1 MRVFV
6 FAALIALSVPAL
18 AESAIPGVEIV
29 QGAVEGY
36 IRPEF
41 RKFAADAKML
51 QTSVAA
57 LCAKPSAEAL
67 DEVRDEFR
75 TTVLQFARVEFVRL
89 GPLQIG
95 DRLERLLFW
104 PDTKGIALRQVQAA
118 LATQDATA
126 ASPETLQ
133 GKSVAMQGLVALE
146 YLLFGT
152 GAADLESDAGSYR
165 CNYAA
170 AIVTL
175 IDGLAMTID
184 AEWQDGS
191 PDGAVTHMLS
201 PKPDADDYRSERE
214 VLDKL
219 AATLIHGT
227 ETIRDQR
234 ITPIVGEATGA
245 PRPKSALFW
254 RSGMT
259 VPALKANFEGLRDF
273 FVAARFPDA
282 VKNTASWI
290 ASGALFEFE
299 GAIEAASKI
308 RDPIDVAVADDAQF
322 KELRYLAIVTHSLD
336 TLLGENLPGV
346 LGLTTGFS
354 LLDGD

>member
-1 MRVFV
+1 MRVIV
-6 FAALIALSVPAL
+6 AAALIALSAPAL

-29 QGAVEGY
+29 KGAVEGY

-41 RKFAADAKML
+41 QKFSTEATAL
-51 QTSVAA
+51 HGSVAA
-57 LCAKPSAEAL
+57 LCATPSAEAL
-67 DEVRDEFR
+67 DEARDAFR

-104 PDTKGIALRQVQAA
+104 PDTKGIALKQVQAA
-118 LATQDATA
+118 LATQDVTA

-152 GAADLESDAGSYR
+152 GAEDLESDPGVYR

-170 AIVTL
+170 AAATL
-175 IDGLAMTID
+175 VDGLAATID
-184 AEWQDGS
+184 AEWQDTS
-191 PDGAVTHMLS
+191 PNGAVAHMLA

-234 ITPIVGEATGA
+234 IQPIIGQATGS
-245 PRPKSALFW
+245 PKPKSALFW

-259 VPALKANFEGLRDF
+259 VLALEANFEGLRDF

-308 RDPIDVAVADDAQF
+308 RDPIDVAVADAAQL